1 MAETY
6 KVITETPGWLNRLVG
21 DGVPDDN
28 ASLYRKVPYL
38 FRLVQLRCDTL
49 SSVPVKLYK
58 LDDEDEVDEQEWP
71 YPTKLKDL
79 LWWWEAGALLS
90 GAAYGEIMMN
100 SGGYQKDVRY
110 RNPFYMD
117 VKYKDGIITIKQNSS
132 GTEWKNNIFTDEYE
146 MVYFAEYDPSQDLL
160 PGVSPAISANVDAKL
175 LYALSKFPE
184 MYFEGGAMPVTV
196 VGVDTT
202 DEGEIKRME
211 TFFKKVASGLK
222 NAFRTLGTR
231 ANSIDVQTITP
242 PLKDLA
248 MPEINAQARDNL
260 LTAFGVPKTLLDSE
274 AANYATAQEDRKS
287 FYQET
292 IMPRARR
299 YEDILNLQLLRKE
312 DLRLEFSFNELEL
325 FQEDENER
333 AELLSKLTFSGLPLE
348 LAMRIAGYELTDEE
362 QAMLEEKQQEESDD
376 ERDELTEE
384 LGRWA
389 RMAEKRVK
397 DGRDIREF
405 ETDIIPGSLHAAITG
420 ALESVETPEDVKLIF
435 DNALEWR
442 GYP

>member
-1 MAETY
+1 
-6 KVITETPGWLNRLVG
+6 
-21 DGVPDDN
+21 
-28 ASLYRKVPYL
+28 
-38 FRLVQLRCDTL
+38 
-49 SSVPVKLYK
+49 
-58 LDDEDEVDEQEWP
+58 
-71 YPTKLKDL
+71 
-79 LWWWEAGALLS
+79 
-90 GAAYGEIMMN
+90 
-100 SGGYQKDVRY
+100 
-110 RNPFYMD
+110 MD

-132 GTEWKNNIFTDEYE
+132 GEEWKNNIFTDEYE